1 MLYLDTPLTINGITL
16 YRDLLDEKLYYYLPT
31 DVKIARDEKGLS
43 YAVYVDSSVHGKD
56 ELKDDVKELG
66 GLLSLDVE
74 MGPTDAE
81 LSAVASEL
89 AKSVGQGVKLTPVP
103 FESGTVKLLMFGQD
117 SKNPRENE
125 PLQIWFAGTSKP
137 SLMGKHTA
145 TFNNALAGVPAQ
157 IMLDLLKNTPQTQ
170 LSVAYEMDFM
180 GVIPAYNLE
189 ITVDFKATET
199 YWNNHVDLGV
209 DVDAG
214 EVKVLANA
222 DIDSVIRDLLND
234 GSIIITETDYTKE
247 HRYDGNVSAQIELVK
262 KLLSTELFNPTAV
275 PAGDNS
281 ILKNALENV
290 TGEKGVVPDKKEDKK
305 EDKKDTKDAKPEKT
319 ANAKAGGA
327 EERKTDTSTKTQ
339 DAPAETP
346 AEPAKSPGAS
356 GQETGSVAPSDADID
371 EEVLQELIELGEKAA
386 ANDETEDLTE
396 EERAHLT
403 KSNKP
408 KLTDTSTPP
417 ENEEPEESE
426 TDKISVNVNVG
437 YTLRHRKISEQVKRT
452 FKFNRREVKTCNYNN
467 SASLSTTE
475 NVFDPDKQVHEVE
488 LKQGIFHRSKLTFV
502 SGVRFKD
509 FGITKAVINWHLEDK
524 KETETVVLDEKT
536 ESEVKEMNH
545 DDASAPG
552 IFYTVK
558 FASEYSGPIKTPEI
572 KTSERAILVGLDQL
586 EGKKFV
592 NIETGTLDEAA
603 SVLVSILPEGKDGD
617 STESRQI
624 SKDNPKFPV
633 FIDACD
639 TYDIRLEYPND
650 KSSQPQVVT
659 YHKLTGSLFVVNN
672 PRKVQVSPLLGANT
686 FKGSISAIL
695 VDLTYKDGQ
704 TTQFLLDE
712 DTPKDVAYFDYE
724 IGGDAP
730 KGNIQVSYQ
739 IIRSDSEV
747 LEDPIVEEFPEDTE
761 NIRLKIM
768 KIS

>member
-290 TGEKGVVPDKKEDKK
+290 TGEKGVVP
-305 EDKKDTKDAKPEKT
+305 
-319 ANAKAGGA
+319 
-327 EERKTDTSTKTQ
+327 EERGQKR
-339 DAPAETP
+339 
-346 AEPAKSPGAS
+346 
-356 GQETGSVAPSDADID
+356 GQERYEGRQTG
-371 EEVLQELIELGEKAA
+371 
-386 ANDETEDLTE
+386 EDGQCQSGW
-396 EERAHLT
+396 RGGKKNGHFH
-403 KSNKP
+403 
-408 KLTDTSTPP
+408 
-417 ENEEPEESE
+417 ENTRRTCRDSGGTGEESRCIGPGDRE
-426 TDKISVNVNVG
+426 CRTQRCGHRRRSPPGTD
-437 YTLRHRKISEQVKRT
+437 RT
-452 FKFNRREVKTCNYNN
+452 WREGC
-467 SASLSTTE
+467 
-475 NVFDPDKQVHEVE
+475 
-488 LKQGIFHRSKLTFV
+488 
-502 SGVRFKD
+502 
-509 FGITKAVINWHLEDK
+509 
-524 KETETVVLDEKT
+524 
-536 ESEVKEMNH
+536 
-545 DDASAPG
+545 
-552 IFYTVK
+552 
-558 FASEYSGPIKTPEI
+558 
-572 KTSERAILVGLDQL
+572 
-586 EGKKFV
+586 
-592 NIETGTLDEAA
+592 
-603 SVLVSILPEGKDGD
+603 
-617 STESRQI
+617 
-624 SKDNPKFPV
+624 
-633 FIDACD
+633 
-639 TYDIRLEYPND
+639 
-650 KSSQPQVVT
+650 
-659 YHKLTGSLFVVNN
+659 
-672 PRKVQVSPLLGANT
+672 
-686 FKGSISAIL
+686 
-695 VDLTYKDGQ
+695 GQ
-704 TTQFLLDE
+704 
-712 DTPKDVAYFDYE
+712 
-724 IGGDAP
+724 
-730 KGNIQVSYQ
+730 
-739 IIRSDSEV
+739 R
-747 LEDPIVEEFPEDTE
+747 
-761 NIRLKIM
+761 
-768 KIS
+768 